1 MMRTNTLLCTI
12 ALLFCA
18 TMATAQPL
26 MDTQRYKI
34 DYVKKSHLLRKGN
47 QLTVVHFDFEW
58 PERLS
63 GMPTKALQKKL
74 CQLLFQ
80 NSAGGLKEGVGEF
93 LRARGEEIE
102 HMPDEA
108 GLDVNHIQLLL
119 QGLAWE
125 KDKYISM
132 RAVRKYRKGDQE
144 KADSIYNDLLTY
156 DIVADKVLQTKEII
170 WFPALHNYDANFKLA
185 SLIIEHGPGK
195 NGNKIQNLFG
205 LLDFDYLP
213 DQACLM
219 PMGVLFNLPGYCD
232 ENGVEPISIVP
243 MKSVEP
249 FLRGNVKKTLEG
261 KSKARKDKPEPTL
274 PVTEPRGEEVDIK
287 KVYLIPDEKADFPGE
302 ESVVSFLNRQ
312 VEYPVYEKLLGIQ
325 GKVVVTFVVERDG
338 TVSDPIV
345 ILPVSPG
352 IDRQAVNAV
361 MDMPRWKP
369 AVVGGQPV
377 RSRVS
382 IPVMFKIKQE

>member
-1 MMRTNTLLCTI
+1 MRANTLLCTI
-12 ALLFCA
+12 TLLICA
-18 TMATAQPL
+18 TMVTAQPS
-26 MDTQRYKI
+26 MDSQRYKI

-47 QLTVVHFDFEW
+47 HLTVVQLDLEW

-63 GMPTKALQKKL
+63 GMPAKALQKKL

-80 NSAGGLKEGVGEF
+80 NSAGGMKEGIGEF
-93 LRARGEEIE
+93 FLAHGEEIDR
-102 HMPDEA
+102 MPDEA
-108 GLDVNHIQLLL
+108 GLDVYHIQLQL

-132 RAVRKYRKGDQE
+132 RAVRKYRDGDKE
-144 KADSIYNDLLTY
+144 IADSIYNDLLTY
-156 DIVADKVLQTKEII
+156 DIVSDKVLQTKQII
-170 WFPALHNYDANFKLA
+170 HHPALRNYDANYTLA
-185 SLIIEHGPGK
+185 SLIVKHGPGK
-195 NGNKIQNLFG
+195 NGNVYG
-205 LLDFDYLP
+205 LVDFYYLP

-243 MKSVEP
+243 MKSVQP
-249 FLRGNVKKTLEG
+249 FLLGSAKKTLEG
-261 KSKARKDKPEPTL
+261 KGKARKDKPTPSV
-274 PVTEPRGEEVDIK
+274 PVAETRGEEADIK
-287 KVYLIPDEKADFPGE
+287 KVYLIPDEKAEFIGE
-302 ESVVSFLNRQ
+302 ENVVSFLNRH

-338 TVSDPIV
+338 TISDPIV

-369 AVVGGQPV
+369 AVVSGQPV

-382 IPVMFKIKQE
+382 IPVLFKIKED